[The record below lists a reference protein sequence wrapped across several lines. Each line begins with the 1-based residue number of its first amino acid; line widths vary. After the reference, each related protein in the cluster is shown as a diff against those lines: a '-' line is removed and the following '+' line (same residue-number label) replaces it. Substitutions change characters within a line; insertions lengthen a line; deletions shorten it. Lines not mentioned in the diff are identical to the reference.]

1 MYQLM
6 CRQVRMVHLARGAK
20 PEEPKKK
27 HGREI
32 AEITGRALSP
42 YISCEIWRSGPLC
55 VNLPEVERPCISSG
69 FKLVVGSKIQLHSNT
84 LNPKAAPVS
93 PAVRSESA
101 LNCPPPPLSQCHRR
115 HRVAA
120 TEMKYPFFFFKPR
133 NCCNLQEDRM
143 QWAYTCQDK
152 RRFCEPCVASVL
164 ILSWFVQFY

>member
-120 TEMKYPFFFFKPR
+120 TEMKYPFFFLNQGIAVICKKKTE
-133 NCCNLQEDRM
+133 CNEHIPVRTREDFVSPVLLQ
-143 QWAYTCQDK
+143 
-152 RRFCEPCVASVL
+152 F
-164 ILSWFVQFY
+164 